1 MSKLFSLRQE
11 RRKKNSGNQIT
22 LAALQLNE
30 FNSLISGNGPE
41 FVDSLLNEIL
51 SVARLNIRGGD
62 IAKRFEQDK
71 IILLLPGMES
81 GNLGIVIDRIQ
92 KALEKK
98 QFKGRSF
105 NVNFAISFKQLTDI
119 KPFLSEFSP
128 AKQLATAVA

>member
-11 RRKKNSGNQIT
+11 RRKKNSGNPIT
-22 LAALQLNE
+22 LAAIQLNE
-30 FNSLISGNGPE
+30 FNSLLSGSGPE

-51 SVARLNIRGGD
+51 VVARMNIRGGD

-105 NVNFAISFKQLTDI
+105 NATFTLSFKQVHDV
-119 KPFLSEFSP
+119 KPFLSEFIP
-128 AKQLATAVA
+128 VKQVATAVA